1 MIEDFKIQ
9 APPPQRSGVLITGGS
24 GFLGHAL
31 VESFLAEGCER
42 ICIYS
47 RSESRQAEMA
57 ERFDH
62 HPALRFFVGD
72 VRDEYRLRRAMGSV
86 YSVIHAAALKRIE
99 VGKYNPDEMVKTNV
113 IGTMNVI
120 EAARQARVGKVL
132 LVSSDK
138 AFSPVSPYGQS
149 KALAESLVLQSN
161 DGQHGPRF
169 SVVRYGNVAGSTGS
183 VIPTWRTARALGRR
197 IRLTSPRCTRFWM
210 SRGEA
215 ARLVLDTLATMQGG
229 ELAVPDLPAYELGD
243 LATAMELDR
252 HSIDVVGLGSHEK
265 YHESMDETRCSETA
279 RRMTVEEIRKRIEE
293 DC

>member
-1 MIEDFKIQ
+1 MIPALASLET
-9 APPPQRSGVLITGGS
+9 PRSGVLITGGS

-31 VESFLAEGCER
+31 VETFLAEGCPR

-62 HPALRFFVGD
+62 HPSLRFFVGD
-72 VRDEYRLRRAMGSV
+72 VRDEYRLRRAMSSV

-120 EAARQARVGKVL
+120 EAARQARIGKVL

-138 AFSPVSPYGQS
+138 AFAPVSPYGQS

-161 DGQHGPRF
+161 DGQYGPMF

-183 VIPTWRTARALGRR
+183 VIPTWKLARALGKR
-197 IRLTSPRCTRFWM
+197 IRMTDPLCTRFWM
-210 SRGEA
+210 SRKEA
-215 ARLVLDTLATMQGG
+215 AKLVMDTLETMVGG

-243 LATAMELDR
+243 LATAMGFEA
-252 HSIDVVGLGSHEK
+252 SEIDFVGLGAHEK
-265 YHESMDETRCSETA
+265 HHESMDADRRSDSA
-279 RRMTVEEIRKRIEE
+279 RRMTVDEIRRRIEE